1 MKHSIV
7 LSAIFMT
14 LCLPGCKS
22 PKTKPP
28 SPDTEYSISRDN
40 VFSAGILELSKIVP
54 SACDTLGITIKE
66 TSEGQGQS
74 QWICTSLAG
83 MNIKLDA
90 TALVKRRSHLRI
102 SVQGDKHLANALQN
116 EIMRGLHDSIRS
128 YRQENP

>member
-1 MKHSIV
+1 MKHGIV
-7 LSAIFMT
+7 LSAILMT

-22 PKTKPP
+22 PKTKQP
-28 SPDTEYSISRDN
+28 SHNTEYSISRND
-40 VFSAGILELSKIVP
+40 VFSVDMLELSEIVP
-54 SACDTLGITIKE
+54 YVCETLGITIRE
-66 TSEGQGQS
+66 TTDAQGQS

-102 SVQGDKHLANALQN
+102 SVQGDTRLANALQN